1 MGLGSRFREN
11 AVFIGWSSITGLQ
24 ESSYE
29 HRWGWQASHRLFQHQ
44 LLQITFPLS
53 LKGFLGYFYCFF
65 FIHPSMIP
73 SYQLYFFR
81 EFFFFC
87 NLLSILTGLKCGVNQ
102 LIQHRPKLSSSRR
115 KKVML
120 LLVFF
125 LIAAKNIVHL
135 SLLFSQYN
143 SRINFNCHLWFLYNP

>member
-1 MGLGSRFREN
+1 MELAGFSP
-11 AVFIGWSSITGLQ
+11 
-24 ESSYE
+24 
-29 HRWGWQASHRLFQHQ
+29 
-44 LLQITFPLS
+44 TFPTPTPTDNISFVPQGL
-53 LKGFLGYFYCFF
+53 FGYFLCIF
-65 FIHPSMIP
+65 FIHPPIISFYLDVNFTFLE
-73 SYQLYFFR
+73 S
-81 EFFFFC
+81 FFF

-102 LIQHRPKLSSSRR
+102 FIQLRLKLTSSRR

-135 SLLFSQYN
+135 SLLLPLYN